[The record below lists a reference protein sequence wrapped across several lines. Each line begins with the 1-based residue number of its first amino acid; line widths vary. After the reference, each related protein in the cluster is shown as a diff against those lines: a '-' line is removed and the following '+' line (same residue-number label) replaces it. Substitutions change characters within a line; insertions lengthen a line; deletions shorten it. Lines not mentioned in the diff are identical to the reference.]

1 MTATTDETPWC
12 LFVSIDFH
20 TSFEPCII
28 LSIHQNKYWAQRYA
42 EALNSDDRWSVKAML
57 VEYTESV
64 SKLKAGDYLL
74 DKRINVVMDMSG
86 DVIVTEGD
94 HED

>member
-12 LFVSIDFH
+12 ICASFDFH
-20 TSFEPCII
+20 TGFEPYTV

-42 EALNSDDRWSVKAML
+42 DALNSDDRWSVKAML

-74 DKRINVVMDMSG
+74 DKRIDVVTDMSG
-86 DVIVTEGD
+86 DVTVAEGD

>member
-12 LFVSIDFH
+12 LVASIDFH
-20 TSFEPCII
+20 TGFEPFIV

-42 EALNSDDRWSVKAML
+42 DALNSDDRWSIKAML
-57 VEYTESV
+57 MEYTESV

-86 DVIVTEGD
+86 DVTVAEGD

>member
-1 MTATTDETPWC
+1 MTATTD
-12 LFVSIDFH
+12 
-20 TSFEPCII
+20 
-28 LSIHQNKYWAQRYA
+28 
-42 EALNSDDRWSVKAML
+42 ALNSDDRWSVKAML

-74 DKRINVVMDMSG
+74 DKRVDVVMDMSG
-86 DVIVTEGD
+86 DVTVAEGD